1 MGTLGLKTG
10 KKNKKTLSN
19 GYQLALHMKKISET
33 ILKHIEQ
40 SLKLKVKMTNL
51 HNIKAEKRERERE
64 TDGASWV

>member
-1 MGTLGLKTG
+1 
-10 KKNKKTLSN
+10 
-19 GYQLALHMKKISET
+19 MKKISET

-64 TDGASWV
+64 TDGAS